1 MLYCVHSRH
10 SSNQHYY
17 LLYGRNEQM
26 EMAAAN
32 NKQTTQIDCKCVDIQ
47 EKLAAK
53 ANQQAS
59 AMSTMQGR
67 GELGGARL

>member
-1 MLYCVHSRH
+1 
-10 SSNQHYY
+10 
-17 LLYGRNEQM
+17 M